1 MQARPELHCPVC
13 GAPNECA
20 AAASGSFATPCWC
33 ADVIVDP
40 AALARVPAG
49 RRDHACLCRNC
60 LAYSVPGAAAADLAS
75 RRRNR

>member
-1 MQARPELHCPVC
+1 MQAQPELHCPVC

-40 AALARVPAG
+40 TALARVPVG
-49 RRDHACLCRNC
+49 QRNRACLCRNC
-60 LAYSVPGAAAADLAS
+60 LAHGVPGPQAEGFAS
-75 RRRNR
+75 RRRDR

>member
-1 MQARPELHCPVC
+1 MQAQPELRCPVC

-33 ADVIVDP
+33 VDVIADP
-40 AALARVPAG
+40 AALARVPVG
-49 RRDHACLCRNC
+49 QRNRACLCRNC
-60 LAYSVPGAAAADLAS
+60 LAPGAPDAEAEDLAS